1 MLRTTRGTSIA
12 TSRSAADG
20 EQVKV
25 AMVDITGAD
34 DSRGRRWATVADVGA
49 VRNVD
54 TGVARGDMLQLNVC
68 CRSLSRDAEG
78 YIVTEASP
86 SKHATY
92 RISNAHTHYSV
103 LEVCR

>member
-1 MLRTTRGTSIA
+1 MA

-34 DSRGRRWATVADVGA
+34 DSRGRRSATVADIVA

-54 TGVARGDMLQLNVC
+54 AGAASGDMLQLNVC
-68 CRSLSRDAEG
+68 CRSLCRDAEE

-92 RISNAHTHYSV
+92 RLSNAYTHYSV